1 MLRICFAL
9 CLILWQGLS
18 AQPVEDN
25 LFLEF
30 QQARVRNDYKEA
42 LERCDQILDQ
52 NPNRLSELIR
62 VPDFYTLASSQSSLL
77 PLSPTAIRTLLRM
90 QAYIYQTS
98 TSDSIFWLKERG
110 LTALFYQYELK
121 DSLRPVLRA
130 ILEELPEESPY
141 ILMDSYGE
149 SLLADLRAEKLDKV
163 EAVEAFSFWDNLYRN
178 LDLIYPHKRESAED
192 LHLLLVDELSRQL
205 PSCEELESEYRVG
218 LRMSLLRPI
227 EYEYLFTS
235 LRIKGCPSSA
245 FKDTVLQRIIPL
257 VSSAYFL
264 GLAAEKHLQKEAYTK
279 TQIALEKALELTQS
293 SRVRAK
299 NLLLLAEVFA
309 VRKSFRTARL
319 IALQADQAYP
329 EWGEPW
335 LFQAELFLNSAP
347 LCNFSELERKAL
359 YWLAID
365 FCEKAQNINEG
376 LSLAASS
383 RIAHYSK
390 QCPSTEE
397 FRFHGYKVGDSFP
410 IACWIGETTQVRY

>member
-1 MLRICFAL
+1 M
-9 CLILWQGLS
+9 LWQGLL
-18 AQPVEDN
+18 AQPVEDK

-62 VPDFYTLASSQSSLL
+62 VPEFYTLSATQSSLI

-90 QAYIYQTS
+90 QAYIYQS
-98 TSDSIFWLKERG
+98 NVSDSIFWLKERG

-121 DSLRPVLRA
+121 DSLRSVLRE
-130 ILEELPEESPY
+130 ILEELPEESSY
-141 ILMDSYGE
+141 ILVDSYGE
-149 SLLADLRAEKLDKV
+149 SLLSDLREGKLSKI

-178 LDLIYPHKRESAED
+178 LDLLYPRKRESAED
-192 LHLLLVDELSRQL
+192 LHLLLVNAISRQL
-205 PSCEELESEYRVG
+205 PSCEELESEYRIRLG
-218 LRMSLLRPI
+218 RSLLRPG

-235 LRIKGCPSSA
+235 MRILGCPSSA
-245 FKDTVLQRIIPL
+245 FKDTVLQRITPL

-264 GLAAEKHLQKEAYTK
+264 RIAAEKHLEREAYAK
-279 TQIALEKALELTQS
+279 TQIALEKALELKQS

-299 NLLLLAEVFA
+299 NLLLLAEIYA

-329 EWGEPW
+329 AWGEPW

-365 FCEKAQNINEG
+365 FCEKAQNLNED
-376 LSLAASS
+376 LDEAASS
-383 RIAHYSK
+383 RIAHYMK
-390 QCPSTEE
+390 RCPSTEE
-397 FRFHGYKVGDSFP
+397 IQFHGYKVGDSFP
-410 IACWIGETTQVRY
+410 IPCWIGETTRVRY